1 MNSKIKL
8 LLIEDNPTDVALVDV
23 YLKEAFPG
31 NYILVKADRLSQGLD
46 YLASGQFD
54 AIICDLALP
63 DSYGIET
70 FRKIHD
76 EAADVPIIVFT
87 GHGDDVFGAKAVAN
101 GAADFINKGELN
113 GNLLRRSIV
122 YSIER
127 SNLTRELASYLKSLE
142 RSEKKYRA
150 LFEDS
155 KDAIYVRTPQGYFLD
170 FNKATTELFGYSEK
184 AMQKLN

>member
-31 NYILVKADRLSQGLD
+31 SYILVTADRLAKGLE
-46 YLASGQFD
+46 YMASGQFD

-63 DSYGIET
+63 DSYGIAT
-70 FRKIHD
+70 FQKIHD
-76 EAADVPIIVFT
+76 ESPDTPVIVFT
-87 GHGDDVFGAKAVAN
+87 GHGDDVFGTKAVAK

-113 GNLLRRSIV
+113 GNLLRRAVI

-127 SNLTRELASYLKSLE
+127 SNLSRELAGHIGSLE
-142 RSEKKYRA
+142 RSEKKFRA
-150 LFEDS
+150 L
-155 KDAIYVRTPQGYFLD
+155 
-170 FNKATTELFGYSEK
+170 
-184 AMQKLN
+184 